1 MLKKLQKLLGI
12 KTREEIQE
20 IKTREEIQEEAQKAL
35 ADSPQFVLK
44 IYYVNNTTPVN
55 ISLVKT
61 LSFYGKRYQVINP
74 GLYGAVN
81 YDNNF
86 VNFHLGNDENL
97 SIKTHLVDKY
107 EILKVK

>member
-1 MLKKLQKLLGI
+1 MLKKLQKLLG
-12 KTREEIQE
+12 

-44 IYYVNNTTPVN
+44 IYYVNNSTPVN

-61 LSFYGKRYQVINP
+61 LSFYGRRYQVINP
-74 GLYGAVN
+74 GLYGGVN
-81 YDNNF
+81 YDNNY
-86 VNFHLGNDENL
+86 VNFHLGNGEGL